1 MRLGHVSDLHLS
13 DRGRYPRNGYAP
25 RDCDRHSNR
34 LAQRVL
40 EGMEQ
45 AGVDHL
51 VVTGDL
57 TLSAEASEFERAAKL
72 LRRWADAG
80 KLTIVPGN
88 HDVWTAE
95 SVKTSRFLRMI
106 GPDGRGMRKPVA
118 SYPFASLPT
127 PEVAIIAIDS
137 SRYGEEPFETSGQVG
152 SSQLQACR
160 ELVRN
165 HVKEG
170 RAVLLALH
178 HHLMLPRERVPS
190 DSLVAQMPLSDADK
204 LVRLVS
210 EVRVAGILHG
220 HRHCAFRVD
229 IPGAAGPTP
238 VLCAGSASR
247 VTDEPVRRARGYV
260 YEVDRGGIRSAQVVL
275 AGTG

>member
-1 MRLGHVSDLHLS
+1 LRLGHVSDLHLS
-13 DRGRYPRNGYAP
+13 DRGRYPRNGHVP
-25 RDCDRHSNR
+25 RDCDKYSVR

-40 EGMEQ
+40 EGLEQ
-45 AGVDHL
+45 AGIDHL

-72 LRRWADAG
+72 LRRFADAG

-95 SVKTSRFLRMI
+95 SVKTARFLRMV
-106 GPDGRGMRKPVA
+106 GPDGKGMRVA
-118 SYPFASLPT
+118 EATYPFAALPS
-127 PEVAIIAIDS
+127 PEVAIVALDS
-137 SRYGEEPFETSGQVG
+137 SQYGEDPHETPGMLG

-160 ELVRN
+160 ELVREQ
-165 HVKEG
+165 VKEG

-178 HHLMLPRERVPS
+178 HHLILPRERIRS
-190 DSLVAQMPLSDADK
+190 DAMVAHMPLLDADK
-204 LVRLVS
+204 VIRMVS
-210 EVRVAGILHG
+210 DVRVAGVLHG
-220 HRHCAFRVD
+220 HRHCAFRID

-247 VTDEPVRRARGYV
+247 VSDVPVRRARGYV
-260 YEVDRGGIRSAQVVL
+260 YEVDRGGIRSVRPVFPPL
-275 AGTG
+275 D

>member
-1 MRLGHVSDLHLS
+1 LRLGHISDLHLS

-40 EGMEQ
+40 DEMDK
-45 AGVDHL
+45 ARVDHL

-57 TLSAEASEFERAAKL
+57 TLSSESAEFERASKL

-95 SVKTSRFLRMI
+95 SAKTSRFLRMV
-106 GPDGRGMRKPVA
+106 GPDGRGMRKPVP
-118 SYPFASLPT
+118 SYPFAALPS
-127 PEVAIIAIDS
+127 PEVAIIALDS
-137 SRYGEEPFETSGQVG
+137 TRYGDEPFDTSGWIG
-152 SSQLQACR
+152 SAQLQACR
-160 ELVRN
+160 ELVRD

-190 DSLVAQMPLSDADK
+190 DALMARTPLADADK

-210 EVRVAGILHG
+210 DVRIAGVLHG

-260 YEVDRGGIRSAQVVL
+260 YEVDRGGIRSTQVVL
-275 AGTG
+275 ANPG

>member
-1 MRLGHVSDLHLS
+1 LRLGHISDLHLS

-34 LAQRVL
+34 LAQRILDEV
-40 EGMEQ
+40 EK

-57 TLSAEASEFERAAKL
+57 TLSSEATEFERASKL

-95 SVKTSRFLRMI
+95 AVKTSRFLRMI
-106 GPDGRGMRKPVA
+106 GPDGCGMRKPVA
-118 SYPFASLPT
+118 TYPFAALPS
-127 PEVAIIAIDS
+127 PEVAIVALDS
-137 SRYGEEPFETSGQVG
+137 SRYGDEPFDTPGRIG
-152 SSQLQACR
+152 SAQLAACR
-160 ELVRN
+160 ELVRD

-190 DSLVAQMPLSDADK
+190 DALVARTPLADADK

-210 EVRVAGILHG
+210 DVRIAGVLHG
-220 HRHCAFRVD
+220 HRHCAFRID

-238 VLCAGSASR
+238 VLCAGSATR
-247 VTDEPVRRARGYV
+247 VTEEPVRRARGFV
-260 YEVDRGGIRSAQVVL
+260 YEVDRGGIRSTQVVL
-275 AGTG
+275 ANAG